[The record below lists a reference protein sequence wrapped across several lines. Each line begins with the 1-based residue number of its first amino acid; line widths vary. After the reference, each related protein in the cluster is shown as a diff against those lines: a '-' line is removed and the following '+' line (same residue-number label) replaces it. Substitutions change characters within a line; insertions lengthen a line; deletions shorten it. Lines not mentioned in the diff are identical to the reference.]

1 MTAITT
7 AEPAPAPTA
16 PPRSEPPRR
25 GLIVGLAAAIVGVLA
40 GFVLATFLVP
50 DAPSVPSESS
60 VDVGFLRDMSDHHD
74 QAVRLAV
81 VQLERGESRA
91 LRGMA
96 LDTIALQRY
105 ELGLMEAR
113 LVDWGHGRADLPRT
127 AMAWMGMATPVDRMP
142 GMATEADLARFVAAA
157 GADADRLFV
166 ELMTAHHLG
175 GIHMAEHAAEHARTP
190 AVRELA
196 ERIAKTQR
204 IELVDLERAAA
215 QINR

>member
-1 MTAITT
+1 M
-7 AEPAPAPTA
+7 
-16 PPRSEPPRR
+16 
-25 GLIVGLAAAIVGVLA
+25 GLAAAIVGVLA